1 MIRARGICKRYSRG
15 TADVLSKLDLDVRSG
30 EVVVIC
36 GQSGAGK
43 STLLNLIGGLDRD
56 YLGSIE
62 IAGEELH
69 RMPDGRLSRFR
80 NQKLGFLFQESH
92 LIDGLSAIRNVTL
105 PSTFS
110 RSRNGRASFL
120 RAEELFERLGIPELA
135 TVPVERL
142 SGGQRQRVCVAR
154 ALVEQPE
161 LLLCDE
167 PTANLDVE
175 TGEEL
180 LTLL

>member
-1 MIRARGICKRYSRG
+1 
-15 TADVLSKLDLDVRSG
+15 
-30 EVVVIC
+30 
-36 GQSGAGK
+36 
-43 STLLNLIGGLDRD
+43 
-56 YLGSIE
+56 
-62 IAGEELH
+62 
-69 RMPDGRLSRFR
+69 
-80 NQKLGFLFQESH
+80 FLFQESH

-110 RSRNGRASFL
+110 RSRNGRASYL
-120 RAEELFERLGIPELA
+120 RAEELLERLGIPELA

-180 LTLL
+180 LTLLEEQNKDHGLTVVAVSHEAYVSHIADRVLNLANGVLVPMDNPCGGDL